1 MMPIASPSSA
11 FSSALSRSRS
21 EWIPMLFNSA
31 FSFSACVCCALSAFF
46 AAIMPQ
52 ERNIRWEI
60 GREYV
65 ILKANGRTKKFK
77 KYMDDDKTDA
87 DIDKTTEKE
96 FLRVDWRMH
105 KGNVWFHVSKDLE
118 YY

>member
-1 MMPIASPSSA
+1 
-11 FSSALSRSRS
+11 
-21 EWIPMLFNSA
+21 
-31 FSFSACVCCALSAFF
+31 
-46 AAIMPQ
+46 
-52 ERNIRWEI
+52 
-60 GREYV
+60 
-65 ILKANGRTKKFK
+65 
-77 KYMDDDKTDA
+77 MDDDKTDA